1 MFKAFLGFLLA
12 MNRSLTLIKY
22 DLWIW
27 LTFKSFLKEKKRK
40 MKKKIVSAD
49 FQWDSSDLSIFCQIE
64 KINCWWIREKFDIF
78 WINSSKCHTYLWVV
92 SSLISISFKL

>member
-1 MFKAFLGFLLA
+1 

-27 LTFKSFLKEKKRK
+27 LTFKSFLKEKKK
-40 MKKKIVSAD
+40 EKWKKKIVSAD

-64 KINCWWIREKFDIF
+64 KTNCWWIREKLDIF

-92 SSLISISFKL
+92 SSIHSISHKL